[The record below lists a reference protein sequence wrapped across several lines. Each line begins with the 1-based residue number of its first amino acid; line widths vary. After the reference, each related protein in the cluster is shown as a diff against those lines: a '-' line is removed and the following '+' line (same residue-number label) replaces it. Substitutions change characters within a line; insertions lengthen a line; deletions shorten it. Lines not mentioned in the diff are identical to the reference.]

1 MTMPIAKNIERIE
14 ERIQRACFRSG
25 RKREEILLMAVSKF
39 QPLDAV
45 KEAWNCRLRLFGENR
60 VQEGVE
66 KFSSFKETH
75 GDTELHLIGSLQRN
89 KAKTA
94 AAFFDCVQSLD
105 RDGIIAELGKFAEA
119 RSKPL
124 DVLFELHTGEESK
137 SGFPDIESLCRAA
150 ELALNFRSLRIR
162 GLMTMAPF
170 TSEPEPVRASFK
182 FLRMAQEELE
192 KRFPSGAD
200 CSWDCL
206 SMGMSGD
213 FEIAIEEGSTLLR
226 IGTAIFGERQ

>member
-1 MTMPIAKNIERIE
+1 VSIAENIKKIE
-14 ERIQRACFRSG
+14 ERIQMACTRSG
-25 RKREEILLMAVSKF
+25 RKREEILLMGVSKF
-39 QPLDAV
+39 QPLRAV
-45 KEAWNCRLRLFGENR
+45 EEAWKCGIRLFGENR

-75 GDTELHLIGSLQRN
+75 GLGLHLIGSLQRN

-94 AAFFDCVQSLD
+94 ANFFDCVQSID
-105 RDGIIAELGKFAEA
+105 RERLAADLGKFAEA
-119 RSKPL
+119 RLKPL

-150 ELALNFRSLRIR
+150 DLAMNFRSVRIN
-162 GLMTMAPF
+162 GLMTMAPN
-170 TSEPEPVRASFK
+170 TRDPGPVRASFRA
-182 FLRMAQEELE
+182 LRKAQEELE
-192 KRFPSGAD
+192 QRFPSAPD
-200 CSWDCL
+200 CSWACL

-213 FEIAIEEGSTLLR
+213 FEIAIEEGSTMLR